1 MSTRRMRLSS
11 VDKVRAR
18 AEALA
23 QPMPEHELANVD
35 LDTHA
40 DMGGRASRALVVAVV
55 VAALIGF
62 ALFACQRSD
71 SEGGEAA
78 PASGPELLAGTNAP
92 GNNGVAT
99 NSAGGA
105 TDSAGGAGDAGAA
118 GGATENSEEGDGD
131 QECVVS
137 VQGMVRH
144 PGLLRVQAN
153 TRVGEAIEA
162 AGGTLPK
169 AVVLGINL
177 AEQVS
182 DGMQIVVDDK
192 GSSVVYAG
200 AGQTSAGGAAAP
212 GDPNKAGGNPGAK
225 SGANSGSKAGAS
237 AEGKINLNTADSAQL
252 ETISGIGPATAEA
265 IIAWRDS
272 NGPFTSVEQ
281 LLEVR
286 GIGPAKFESM
296 RDAVTI

>member
-1 MSTRRMRLSS
+1 M
-11 VDKVRAR
+11 
-18 AEALA
+18 
-23 QPMPEHELANVD
+23 
-35 LDTHA
+35 
-40 DMGGRASRALVVAVV
+40 
-55 VAALIGF
+55 
-62 ALFACQRSD
+62 
-71 SEGGEAA
+71 
-78 PASGPELLAGTNAP
+78 
-92 GNNGVAT
+92 
-99 NSAGGA
+99 
-105 TDSAGGAGDAGAA
+105 
-118 GGATENSEEGDGD
+118 
-131 QECVVS
+131 
-137 VQGMVRH
+137 
-144 PGLLRVQAN
+144 
-153 TRVGEAIEA
+153 GEAIEA

-212 GDPNKAGGNPGAK
+212 GDPNKAGGNPGANSGAK

>member
-1 MSTRRMRLSS
+1 MRLSS

-55 VAALIGF
+55 VAAIIGF

-99 NSAGGA
+99 NSAGGT

-212 GDPNKAGGNPGAK
+212 GDPNKAGGNPGGNPGAK
-225 SGANSGSKAGAS
+225 SGANPGSKPDR
-237 AEGKINLNTADSAQL
+237 K
-252 ETISGIGPATAEA
+252 
-265 IIAWRDS
+265 
-272 NGPFTSVEQ
+272 SV
-281 LLEVR
+281 V
-286 GIGPAKFESM
+286 
-296 RDAVTI
+296 

>member
-1 MSTRRMRLSS
+1 M
-11 VDKVRAR
+11 
-18 AEALA
+18 
-23 QPMPEHELANVD
+23 
-35 LDTHA
+35 
-40 DMGGRASRALVVAVV
+40 
-55 VAALIGF
+55 AAIIGF

-99 NSAGGA
+99 NSAGGT

-212 GDPNKAGGNPGAK
+212 GDPNKAGGNPGAN
-225 SGANSGSKAGAS
+225 SGANPGSKAGAS